1 MLRVGVFEQFSQ
13 LQWIFADFLHWRQQK
28 PIQRDVNHLLQQ
40 AAGFK
45 EVDVLVNFGEAGQL
59 HAGVRVVVAVFR
71 VDLKLCLLQRKL
83 KGFTVRVPLGD
94 GLAPNLYH
102 IGAV

>member
-1 MLRVGVFEQFSQ
+1 M
-13 LQWIFADFLHWRQQK
+13 
-28 PIQRDVNHLLQQ
+28 
-40 AAGFK
+40 
-45 EVDVLVNFGEAGQL
+45 
-59 HAGVRVVVAVFR
+59 VVAVFR

-94 GLAPNLYH
+94 GLAPNLYD